1 MIVLKAKD
9 NATIEYV
16 DNRFPLG
23 QRTSALIQ
31 IEDKLINEQLKL
43 IYTGNCEDKYNYL
56 SYGNFENC
64 CEVKKNITAE
74 LNPDCIV
81 DVVSGEGYQFSNAL
95 MLYAPKNKDLGKLS
109 LKIDAGTFT
118 ADTKYIFSCKLKL
131 LSGNLSFTIGNQ
143 TIDVVTDSRDWIT
156 VRQEFT
162 VIDTNISSIDV
173 NFNGG
178 KCYIDNIKLFD
189 SKYEI
194 KNSDDE
200 LNVEIKILN
209 PCNYDTK
216 IDKVINWNTSI
227 CCCKEDTEEQLS
239 VLLYVPPI
247 TVVDFADNLLCKF
260 VISRKLPKRI
270 AYLDNIIY
278 NEVNSIIYESQDFVL
293 QGYIIPRAKPITKVS
308 LVSG

>member
-43 IYTGNCEDKYNYL
+43 IYTGNCEDKYNYF
-56 SYGNFENC
+56 SYGDFEDC

-81 DVVSGEGYQFSNAL
+81 DVVSGEGYNYSNAL
-95 MLYAPKNKDLGKLS
+95 MLYAPKDKDLGKLS
-109 LKIDAGTFT
+109 LKIDAGKFT

-131 LSGNLSFTIGNQ
+131 LSGNLSFTLGNQ
-143 TIDVVTDSRDWIT
+143 IINVVTDSQDWIT

-162 VIDTNISSIDV
+162 VTDTNISSLEV

-178 KCYIDNIKLFD
+178 KCYVDNIKLFD

-194 KNSDDE
+194 KDSDDE

-227 CCCKEDTEEQLS
+227 CCCKEDTEERLI

-270 AYLDNIIY
+270 AYLDNIVY
-278 NEVNSIIYESQDFVL
+278 NEVNNIIYESQDFVL
-293 QGYIIPRAKPITKVS
+293 QGYITPKAITKVS